1 MERLTKIYQKGRISE
16 EAYDREYAALE
27 ARLAVAEASIEQIGS
42 AEDPLGVLAAQH
54 MLERF
59 EEALAGGSAEALQ
72 EVASQLI
79 ERVVVKDS
87 VVIECMFIPPL
98 ERLRRAALASS
109 GHADVNH

>member
-1 MERLTKIYQKGRISE
+1 M
-16 EAYDREYAALE
+16 
-27 ARLAVAEASIEQIGS
+27 AEASIEQIGS
-42 AEDPLGVLAAQH
+42 AEDPLGVLAAQPV
-54 MLERF
+54 LERF
-59 EEALAGGSAEALQ
+59 VEALAGWATEALQ